1 MGTIFIVIMW
11 VFIFIGYLF
20 MCLSGRENISKT
32 HSEINEAFGK
42 ICYVIGVL
50 CGVAG
55 CVISLLL

>member
-11 VFIFIGYLF
+11 AFIFFGYLC
-20 MCLSGRENISKT
+20 MGLSGRENISKT
-32 HSEINEAFGK
+32 HSEIDETLGK
-42 ICYVIGVL
+42 ICYVVGVL